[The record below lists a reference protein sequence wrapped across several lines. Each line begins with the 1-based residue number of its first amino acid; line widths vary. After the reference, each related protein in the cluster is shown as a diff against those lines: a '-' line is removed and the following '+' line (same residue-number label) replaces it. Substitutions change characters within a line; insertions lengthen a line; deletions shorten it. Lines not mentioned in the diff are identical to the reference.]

1 MLGQVQAHLFDMLVC
16 AQANQRL
23 DHFQN
28 DPAGREAIDRSE
40 QHALDL
46 RDHLNAHGH
55 AFD

>member
-1 MLGQVQAHLFDMLVC
+1 MLGQVQAHLFDMLVR
-16 AQANQRL
+16 AQANQSF

-28 DPAGREAIDRSE
+28 DPADHEAIDRSE

-46 RDHLNAHGH
+46 RDHLTAHCH